1 MFYDKLKGPLEALL
15 FASGNPLAADKLA
28 KILQIDVLNVVE
40 LITEMR
46 DEMKKTQRGLTI
58 VEVAGGYQLCTKA
71 KLAVYVEQLG
81 NAQESKLTTAAMET
95 LAIVAFRQPVT
106 RQEIEQ
112 IRGVN
117 VDKIVGQLVDRRLIK
132 EMGRKDTVGRPIL
145 YGTTT
150 EFLQSFGL
158 NKLSEL
164 PDISQFKT
172 DYES

>member
-1 MFYDKLKGPLEALL
+1 MVDDQLKGPLEALL
-15 FASGNPLAADKLA
+15 FANGDPLPVAKLTE
-28 KILQIDVLNVVE
+28 IFGIDELNVLILIAE
-40 LITEMR
+40 LRSEMQQS
-46 DEMKKTQRGLTI
+46 QRGLTI

-71 KLAVYVEQLG
+71 ELAAFVDKLGGTQDA
-81 NAQESKLTTAAMET
+81 KLTTAAMET
-95 LAIVAFRQPVT
+95 LAIIAFRQPVT

-117 VDKIVGQLVDRRLIK
+117 VDRIVGQLVDRRLIK

-158 NKLSEL
+158 KNLSDL
-164 PDISQFKT
+164 PDISQFT
-172 DYES
+172 TENQL